1 MNRARALSAWIL
13 SLALCAAGCS
23 MKADVAKA
31 GAQVSHFHA
40 QLDGRDYSTI
50 TGGDAREEFVWAKSG
65 DSRQLLNYQINSNA
79 LITR

>member
-40 QLDGRDYSTI
+40 QLDGQDYSTI
-50 TGGDAREEFVWAKSG
+50 YKEADPRLREASKQPCNW
-65 DSRQLLNYQINSNA
+65 R
-79 LITR
+79 